1 MVAHGRSNDETPYRN
16 RFTTPFHNP
25 LFQCIDR
32 PLAAFAATR
41 DLFASV
47 SYAERVNTPA
57 RIEAA
62 RLKIAE
68 LLAAHAEWFCTLNGG
83 ESHALRRNELD
94 IAVSYGR
101 LILTS
106 WTQKGSR
113 AWKIFDWELAGEK
126 LTLRASRRM
135 GAERPLI
142 ELVPR
147 AAASAIALTVKTARQ
162 KRSVQLG
169 ELACSIQYG
178 AKLERASLSPGAR
191 RGQPGRYARI
201 LLRQKH
207 QRLAV
212 TGSVAA
218 SKANDADAFLAA
230 ALLWFKR
237 TGERARPPYIQQLW
251 LAVDS
256 DLVKPIVQRVAMLR
270 QSLRAAVA
278 VFEVDQ
284 QLTEMKLVDVPARE
298 DLWKRRPARFPPVP
312 AGESSEIAKRLIDLA
327 PDAIDVVKA
336 RHGETLRYF
345 GLPFARVRRVMETER
360 LWFGVESIRRRLLD
374 ENTEN
379 EWRNLLTELLTHR
392 TAQTSDHHH
401 ALYRNAA
408 EAWLESLLR
417 RDITRLDPGLIIAPL
432 HAQFRTA
439 RGGVLG
445 VRPVDLLAL
454 RQDGRLVVIEL
465 KVAEAREHVLQ
476 GVDYWQRVEAHRRR
490 GHITRAKLFGD
501 RKISNESPLVYLVA
515 PTLRVHP
522 TFTALARSIDPD
534 IEIYRFDINEDW
546 RAGVRVMRRMRVNRP

>member
-1 MVAHGRSNDETPYRN
+1 MS
-16 RFTTPFHNP
+16 
-25 LFQCIDR
+25 L
-32 PLAAFAATR
+32 
-41 DLFASV
+41 
-47 SYAERVNTPA
+47 RVNTPA

-62 RLKIAE
+62 RAKIAD
-68 LLAAHAEWFCTLNGG
+68 LLTTHAEWFCTLNGG
-83 ESHALRRNELD
+83 DSQALRRSELD
-94 IAVSYGR
+94 IAVAYGR

-106 WTQKGSR
+106 WTEKGSR
-113 AWKIFDWELAGEK
+113 AWKIFDWELTGEK
-126 LTLRASRRM
+126 VTLRASRRM

-162 KRSVQLG
+162 QRAAQLG
-169 ELACSIQYG
+169 ELACSLQSG
-178 AKLERASLSPGAR
+178 ARLERAALSPGAR

-218 SKANDADAFLAA
+218 SKASDADAFLSS
-230 ALLWFKR
+230 ALMWFKR
-237 TGERARPPYIQQLW
+237 TTERARSPYVQQLW
-251 LAVDS
+251 LVVER
-256 DLVKPIVQRVAMLR
+256 DLVKPVVQRVAMLR
-270 QSLRAAVA
+270 SGLREAIA

-284 QLTEMKLVDVPARE
+284 QLIEMQLVDVPARA
-298 DLWKRRPARFPPVP
+298 DLWKRKLARFPPVP
-312 AGESSEIAKRLIDLA
+312 AGEWSAIVRQLISYA
-327 PDAIDVVKA
+327 PDAIDVVNA

-345 GLPFARVRRVMETER
+345 GLPFARVRRVMGSER
-360 LWFGVESIRRRLLD
+360 LWFGVEGARRRLLD
-374 ENTEN
+374 SKTEN
-379 EWRNLLTELLTHR
+379 EWQNLLTELLGHR
-392 TAQTSDHHH
+392 SAQASDRHH

-490 GHITRAKLFGD
+490 GHIARARLFGE
-501 RKISNESPLVYLVA
+501 RKISNEAPLVYLVA

-522 TFTALARSIDPD
+522 AFNTLARSIDPEID
-534 IEIYRFDINEDW
+534 IYRFDINEDW
-546 RAGVRVMRRMRVNRP
+546 RSGVRVMRRLRVN